1 MPIRPQ
7 LLADQLAAL
16 TQSYF
21 HQDVAIVQKCVV
33 SQLMPAQEAS
43 AAMKMTHEV
52 DHAQAV
58 AQQTRSAS
66 DQMNALNKVA
76 GNPIEQ

>member
-7 LLADQLAAL
+7 LFVDQLAAL
-16 TQSYF
+16 TQSDF
-21 HQDVAIVQKCVV
+21 HQDVAVVQKQGIP
-33 SQLMPAQEAS
+33 QLTTTQEAG
-43 AAMKMTHEV
+43 AALKMPHEV

>member
-7 LLADQLAAL
+7 LLVNQLAAL

-21 HQDVAIVQKCVV
+21 HENVAIVQKGVV
-33 SQLMPAQEAS
+33 SQLTTTQEAG

-58 AQQTRSAS
+58 AQQTRSAR
-66 DQMNALNKVA
+66 DQTHILS
-76 GNPIEQ
+76 G